1 MSALIFLN
9 LLILFLPSQLALH
22 FWPSWSHV
30 FGVRVDYL
38 SPTIFFTDILVW
50 GLIVSSYSAI
60 LSLLKRNKKVLF
72 VFLLLS
78 LFNIIFST
86 LPLLSLVKW
95 LKVFEYLLL
104 VCYTSLYPQR
114 VLKSIYKYLP
124 TSLGITLLLSF
135 AQIYSNHT
143 LGGFFY
149 LLGERS
155 FSVNT
160 PGIALYDFLNK
171 NIIRPYATFPHP
183 NVLAGFSLVTAILFF
198 RKNAFTFL
206 ISFTLLIFAFS
217 QNAWIGALGCF
228 SFLMLRNYRHINKV
242 LCGILFVFVL
252 FSLLSPLI
260 PVKQEVGESLRQ
272 RVFLNTQ
279 AENILA
285 KSPFFGVGLGNFI
298 PNLER
303 RELLQP
309 VHNIYLLIATELGLV
324 GLGLFSVGF
333 GYLIL
338 RIKNKLSIFCILA
351 ILITSLFDHYWLT
364 LQQTALL
371 ASFVLGLAITRKAV
385 KI

>member
-160 PGIALYDFLNK
+160 PGIALYDFFK
-171 NIIRPYATFPHP
+171 QKHHSAICYISPSKC
-183 NVLAGFSLVTAILFF
+183 FSWFF
-198 RKNAFTFL
+198 
-206 ISFTLLIFAFS
+206 ISNSNFIFS
-217 QNAWIGALGCF
+217 QKCI
-228 SFLMLRNYRHINKV
+228 HISYLIHPFNF
-242 LCGILFVFVL
+242 CL
-252 FSLLSPLI
+252 FSKRVDWSF
-260 PVKQEVGESLRQ
+260 
-272 RVFLNTQ
+272 RVFFIFN
-279 AENILA
+279 A
-285 KSPFFGVGLGNFI
+285 K
-298 PNLER
+298 
-303 RELLQP
+303 
-309 VHNIYLLIATELGLV
+309 
-324 GLGLFSVGF
+324 
-333 GYLIL
+333 
-338 RIKNKLSIFCILA
+338 KL
-351 ILITSLFDHYWLT
+351 
-364 LQQTALL
+364 
-371 ASFVLGLAITRKAV
+371 
-385 KI
+385 

>member
-1 MSALIFLN
+1 M
-9 LLILFLPSQLALH
+9 
-22 FWPSWSHV
+22 
-30 FGVRVDYL
+30 
-38 SPTIFFTDILVW
+38 
-50 GLIVSSYSAI
+50 
-60 LSLLKRNKKVLF
+60 
-72 VFLLLS
+72 
-78 LFNIIFST
+78 
-86 LPLLSLVKW
+86 
-95 LKVFEYLLL
+95 
-104 VCYTSLYPQR
+104 
-114 VLKSIYKYLP
+114 
-124 TSLGITLLLSF
+124 
-135 AQIYSNHT
+135 
-143 LGGFFY
+143 
-149 LLGERS
+149 
-155 FSVNT
+155 
-160 PGIALYDFLNK
+160 
-171 NIIRPYATFPHP
+171 
-183 NVLAGFSLVTAILFF
+183 
-198 RKNAFTFL
+198 
-206 ISFTLLIFAFS
+206 
-217 QNAWIGALGCF
+217 
-228 SFLMLRNYRHINKV
+228 
-242 LCGILFVFVL
+242 
-252 FSLLSPLI
+252 
-260 PVKQEVGESLRQ
+260 KQEVGESLRQ